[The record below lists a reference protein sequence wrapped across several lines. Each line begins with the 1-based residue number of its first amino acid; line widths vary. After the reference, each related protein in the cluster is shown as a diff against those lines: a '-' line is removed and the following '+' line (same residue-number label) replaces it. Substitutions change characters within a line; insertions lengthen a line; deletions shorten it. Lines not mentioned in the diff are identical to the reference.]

1 MAEEK
6 DRYIKLTE
14 SLLERLENE
23 LDVNAE
29 FEKIDMAS
37 GIINVN
43 ITFTNGIEV
52 GEKFRVSSIHELN
65 MELTYISLK
74 NRVISFWKDMI
85 YKDWNKK

>member
-1 MAEEK
+1 MIIDEDGYMKQAE
-6 DRYIKLTE
+6 R
-14 SLLERLENE
+14 LLERLENE

-52 GEKFRVSSIHELN
+52 VEKFRVSSIHELN

-85 YKDWNKK
+85 YKDWNTK